1 MKMNIHEEYQREN
14 EFLEDEKLYYILTG
28 EGGAAMISKSHKY
41 YVISCTLIAAYD
53 IEEDKLLKKAGIIRW
68 PISTDDYEK
77 QDATNEYFNTYKDGV
92 IYKVRG
98 RQVINNMGDLS
109 VLYVKEILETDIHGT
124 KLDKKREKY
133 LAPILLEDEV
143 LGHLKLEKDSGLFKG
158 SYSVNGQTI
167 TIYVEVEWD
176 QKRTWKKPLAVVRDF
191 IVNIGVKDQ
200 QAREYAAS
208 DEELFENALECL
220 EADCKISFSNPEE
233 FAEALKGRLKYIF
246 VNQNGSYTIG
256 YDDGYVFGGHEIDV
270 DVNVKGMF
278 VCADVR

>member
-1 MKMNIHEEYQREN
+1 
-14 EFLEDEKLYYILTG
+14 
-28 EGGAAMISKSHKY
+28 MISKSHKY

-53 IEEDKLLKKAGIIRW
+53 IGEDKLLKKAGIIRW

-176 QKRTWKKPLAVVRDF
+176 QKRTWKKPLAVARDF

-278 VCADVR
+278 VCVDVR